1 MSMNKKDQ
9 ELTFEESLARLEEI
23 VQTLEVGDLPLEEA
37 TKLYEKGMRLARIC
51 NEKLEA
57 ADLRI
62 THIETTYG
70 EQLGLP
76 DEARDGT
83 EL

>member
-1 MSMNKKDQ
+1 MNKKDQ
-9 ELTFEESLARLEEI
+9 EPTFEESLALLEEI

-62 THIETTYG
+62 MQIETTYG
-70 EQLGLP
+70 GQLGLS
-76 DEARDGT
+76 DEARDGR

>member
-9 ELTFEESLARLEEI
+9 EPTFEESLARLEES
-23 VQTLEVGDLPLEEA
+23 VKTLEVGDLPLEEA

-51 NEKLEA
+51 NEKLET

-62 THIETTYG
+62 MQIETTYG
-70 EQLGLP
+70 DQLGLS